1 MLRKDYFG
9 LKRDNS
15 CFIPTFKNEKYYLL
29 FLIFLG
35 GGGGLKV
42 RTVDKRHNTVYR
54 TSVFFLYFLG
64 VTTRSY
70 LLLNKRASAYM
81 GYFSCQIIA
90 LRQDLLKL
98 ILVLKITL
106 IK

>member
-29 FLIFLG
+29 FLIFGGGG

-42 RTVDKRHNTVYR
+42 CTLDKRHNTVYR
-54 TSVFFLYFLG
+54 TSVFFLYF
-64 VTTRSY
+64 
-70 LLLNKRASAYM
+70 
-81 GYFSCQIIA
+81 
-90 LRQDLLKL
+90 
-98 ILVLKITL
+98 
-106 IK
+106 

>member
-54 TSVFFLYFLG
+54 TSVFFFVLFRRNDRELF
-64 VTTRSY
+64 TT
-70 LLLNKRASAYM
+70 K
-81 GYFSCQIIA
+81 
-90 LRQDLLKL
+90 
-98 ILVLKITL
+98 
-106 IK
+106 